1 VADTDKDT
9 KKAAGGKQLYIGD
22 EFQGSVFVHETPDP
36 GTGRSTVLSAGDAI
50 PAYAVEQLQAN
61 PEIPVTGVKSRKARA
76 AEDDAAYQAEREAE
90 RTAAHQPG
98 TSHGPSGSADGGYDP
113 ALHSIDEV
121 RAWLAEHPGYSS
133 HVLALERAGLNRK
146 GLLG

>member
-9 KKAAGGKQLYIGD
+9 KKAAGGKQLYVGD

-36 GTGRSTVLSAGDAI
+36 GTGRSTVLSAGDPI
-50 PAYAVEQLQAN
+50 PAYAVEGLQAN
-61 PEIPVTGVKSRKARA
+61 PEVPVTGVKSRKARA
-76 AEDDAAYQAEREAE
+76 LEDDEAYQREREAE
-90 RTAAHQPG
+90 RVAAFEPG
-98 TSHGPSGSADGGYDP
+98 TAHGPSGSAEAGYDP
-113 ALHSIDEV
+113 ALHSIEEV
-121 RAWLAEHPGYSS
+121 RAFLAEHPGYAS